1 MIASLF
7 TPVEAGAD
15 ALVRACGLDPLAGA
29 GAALAF
35 FLYEFI
41 KVSILILAISWGM
54 ALVRRS
60 LPMGH
65 VRRWLTTPL
74 GRLLG
79 YPAAAAFGAV
89 TPFCSCSSVPLFIG
103 FIEAGIPVGV
113 TFAFLITSPLVNEI
127 VVALFL
133 ASFGW
138 KVAALYSG
146 AGIVLG
152 IVGGLAIQ
160 ALRGEQMLSVFAR
173 SLRNDHGTTGA
184 TGATTEKPCC
194 CGGGGEENRAAAA
207 APKFVATSPMVFK
220 PGAAPTVCGPF
231 IAVKSTAGCCA
242 TPRPRREPGA
252 LAFATGE
259 AWGIYRQI
267 VAYLLIALVIGAGIH
282 GYLPEGFF
290 AEFFSTGAWWHVP
303 VATVIGLPLYA
314 SANATVPILETL
326 VAKGVPLG
334 TGMALIMS
342 AVGVS
347 LPELVLLKRVM
358 TVRLLALF
366 TLVVS
371 VGVMAV
377 GYLFNTLPPGW

>member
-7 TPVEAGAD
+7 TPVERAAD
-15 ALVRACGLDPLAGA
+15 GLARLCGLDPTQGA
-29 GAALAF
+29 GAAAAF
-35 FLYEFI
+35 FTYEFV

-54 ALVRRS
+54 AFVRRS
-60 LPMGH
+60 LPMER

-79 YPAAAAFGAV
+79 YPAAAGFGAL

-103 FIEAGIPVGV
+103 FIETGIPVGV

-138 KVAALYSG
+138 KVAALYTGSG
-146 AGIVLG
+146 IALG
-152 IVGGLAIQ
+152 IAGGLTIQ
-160 ALRGEQMLSVFAR
+160 ALRGEQLLSPFAR
-173 SLRNDHGTTGA
+173 SLRSPEGA
-184 TGATTEKPCC
+184 TAGAEDKACC
-194 CGGGGEENRAAAA
+194 CGGGGETTPASPG
-207 APKFVATSPMVFK
+207 APRLVVTAPLVFK
-220 PGAAPTVCGPF
+220 PAASAGTTTVLSYHPVQ
-231 IAVKSTAGCCA
+231 ATQSGCRA
-242 TPRPRREPGA
+242 ASRRPPGPGA
-252 LAFATGE
+252 FAFATGE

-267 VAYLLIALVIGAGIH
+267 VAYLLVALAIGAGIH
-282 GYLPEGFF
+282 GYLPEGLFADFF
-290 AEFFSTGAWWHVP
+290 RSGAWWHVP
-303 VATVIGLPLYA
+303 AATAIGLPLYA

-358 TVRLLALF
+358 TVRLLTLF

-371 VGVMAV
+371 TGVIVV
-377 GYLFNTLPPGW
+377 GYIFNALPPGW

>member
-1 MIASLF
+1 MLASLF
-7 TPVEAGAD
+7 NPVESGAD
-15 ALVRACGLDPLAGA
+15 ALARAAGLDPATGT
-29 GAALAF
+29 GAAVAF
-35 FLYEFI
+35 FVYEFV
-41 KVSILILAISWGM
+41 KVSVLILAISWGM

-60 LPMGH
+60 LPMEA

-79 YPAAAAFGAV
+79 YPTAAGFGAV

-138 KVAALYSG
+138 RIAALYTG

-152 IVGGLAIQ
+152 IVGGILIQ
-160 ALRGEQMLSVFAR
+160 ALRGERLLSPFAQG
-173 SLRNDHGTTGA
+173 LRGGTGA
-184 TGATTEKPCC
+184 PAEKPCC
-194 CGGGGEENRAAAA
+194 CGGGSCDPKPAAPS
-207 APKFVATSPMVFK
+207 APKFVATSPLVFK
-220 PGAAPTVCGPF
+220 PTAAPAISGPF
-231 IAVKSTAGCCA
+231 IQVKPAAECCA
-242 TPRPRREPGA
+242 RPRAHRRPGA

-267 VAYLLIALVIGAGIH
+267 VAYLLVALAIGAGIH

-290 AEFFSTGAWWHVP
+290 AEFFRSGAWWHVP
-303 VATVIGLPLYA
+303 VATAIGLPLYA

-371 VGVMAV
+371 VGLIAV
-377 GYLFNTLPPGW
+377 GYLFNALPPGW